1 MNTTKHVAPLYTLLE
16 LGLIV
21 PILNLVNIRFGLKD
35 PGLDLHWDIIMHT
48 SHPPKIEVF
57 TMLVVAEELKH

>member
-1 MNTTKHVAPLYTLLE
+1 MLLLISPLYTLLE

-35 PGLDLHWDIIMHT
+35 PDVELHWDFIMHK
-48 SHPPKIEVF
+48 SHPPKIGVF
-57 TMLVVAEELKH
+57 TMLVVPEELKH